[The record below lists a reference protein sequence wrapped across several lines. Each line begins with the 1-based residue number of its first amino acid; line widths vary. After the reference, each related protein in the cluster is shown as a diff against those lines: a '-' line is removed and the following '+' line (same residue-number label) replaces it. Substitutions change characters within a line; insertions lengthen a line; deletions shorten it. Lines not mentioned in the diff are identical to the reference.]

1 MSYLILARKYRPQVF
16 EDVVAQEHVTRTL
29 KNALRNDRIGTGY
42 LFCGPRGTGKTTVAR
57 LLAKAVNCVKGPTD
71 TPCGECDA
79 CREITAGSSLDVLE
93 IDAAS
98 NTGVDDIR
106 TLRENVRYLPTS
118 GKKRIYIVDEVHRL
132 SASAFD
138 ALLKTLEEPP
148 DHVMFVFATT
158 EPLKVPETILSRT
171 QRYDF
176 RRVGINDLVNHLK
189 NIAAKENLEVEETAV
204 QLLARKAEGSVRDAL
219 SLLDQITAF
228 AGEKVAEQDVITAL
242 GLVDRQ
248 FLFDFVNAA
257 AEADRR
263 KSLLLVKAL
272 FDGGIDVG
280 DFVSELVEHLRAL
293 VILVTDENASDLL
306 NLPSSDLDDYR
317 EQAKQFSVGDLLRH
331 LKILSDLYLDLKSG
345 LDERL
350 LLEIAAVKMAELEAT
365 VKFEDVLVQ
374 LAGQAA
380 DPPVENDT
388 DASPDM
394 FGKSAQKKSAES
406 NEQQAGRP
414 PDRAEPP
421 QVVLYTRNVNLAQIK
436 AGWDDFLTI
445 LRKSNRML
453 ASQLSMAEVR
463 SLTDNEILMVFAPTA
478 ETSRQVVSK
487 PENVKAV
494 TELLRDHFKANLKI
508 SFDID
513 PDKTN
518 PHEEDE
524 KAQRPVQAGELLARS
539 PELQKILKLVDGEI
553 IGVKKID
560 DQD

>member
-1 MSYLILARKYRPQVF
+1 
-16 EDVVAQEHVTRTL
+16 
-29 KNALRNDRIGTGY
+29 
-42 LFCGPRGTGKTTVAR
+42 
-57 LLAKAVNCVKGPTD
+57 
-71 TPCGECDA
+71 
-79 CREITAGSSLDVLE
+79 
-93 IDAAS
+93 
-98 NTGVDDIR
+98 
-106 TLRENVRYLPTS
+106 
-118 GKKRIYIVDEVHRL
+118 
-132 SASAFD
+132 
-138 ALLKTLEEPP
+138 
-148 DHVMFVFATT
+148 
-158 EPLKVPETILSRT
+158 
-171 QRYDF
+171 
-176 RRVGINDLVNHLK
+176 
-189 NIAAKENLEVEETAV
+189 
-204 QLLARKAEGSVRDAL
+204 
-219 SLLDQITAF
+219 LDQITAF
-228 AGEKVAEQDVITAL
+228 AGENVTEQDVITAL

-248 FLFDFVNAA
+248 FMFDFINAA

-293 VILVTDENASDLL
+293 LILVTDENASDLL

-331 LKILSDLYLDLKSG
+331 LKILSDLHQDLKSG

-374 LAGQAA
+374 LAGQASGQ
-380 DPPVENDT
+380 PIENDT
-388 DASPDM
+388 GASPDM
-394 FGKSAQKKSAES
+394 FGKSAQKKSAEP
-406 NEQQAGRP
+406 NEQQAGRA
-414 PDRAEPP
+414 PDRAESP
-421 QVVLYTRNVNLAQIK
+421 QVVVYTRNVNLAQIK
-436 AGWDDFLTI
+436 ADWDDFLTI

-463 SLTDNEILMVFAPTA
+463 SLTNNEILMVFAPTA

-524 KAQRPVQAGELLARS
+524 KARRPVQAGELLARS

-560 DQD
+560 DSD